1 MVSLNEQDGSQHNKR
16 HQEEK
21 SQFVSILQF
30 ESLSKSLKAF
40 GLCYSNLENF
50 ESEDDEQIE
59 ALIESSEA
67 EGIGQYLYEAD
78 ADRVYLEQVLKRY
91 FQSRGWDPGDFVPV
105 LEEAMKS
112 LSKFCNQSQ

>member
-1 MVSLNEQDGSQHNKR
+1 MVSLNEQDGSQHNNR

-21 SQFVSILQF
+21 SQIVSILQF

-40 GLCYSNLENF
+40 GLCHANPKSF

-78 ADRVYLEQVLKRY
+78 ADRVYLEQVLKRF
-91 FQSRGWDPGDFVPV
+91 FQSRGWDSVDFIPV